1 MKGDALSTRHSCQ
14 NTRKA
19 PLMHFLCKE
28 IKHLKSISGKYLML
42 PLRLQEN
49 NRNIELLYQVT
60 AVSACA
66 PPENK
71 HLPCCPGMIRAM
83 VGHST
88 ARDAADAELKEPGRC
103 QQQTTS
109 SPAFSVCPSNG
120 WKGAYP
126 GLSLPWPFRS
136 FFLSFSHSG

>member
-14 NTRKA
+14 NTWKA
-19 PLMHFLCKE
+19 HLMHFLCKE

-66 PPENK
+66 PPEKK
-71 HLPCCPGMIRAM
+71 HLPVLPW
-83 VGHST
+83 
-88 ARDAADAELKEPGRC
+88 DDL
-103 QQQTTS
+103 
-109 SPAFSVCPSNG
+109 SNG
-120 WKGAYP
+120 WPFYSQGCSRHRAKGTRTMSAPSYLLTSLLCLPQQRREGAYP
-126 GLSLPWPFRS
+126 RLSLPWPFQS